1 MSDLQPPKLQP
12 QHLFEKR
19 EKRDKARLKSY
30 NQLLEQIQHRIFTT
44 SQLPGNPNYLV
55 YSVPPFILGLPAMDL
70 QDCIVYLVF
79 QLRANGFEVR
89 FTYPNLLYISWASY
103 EKEYFMKK
111 NPIVQA
117 MIPPKPEIIN
127 KKGKNVRIQDPQ
139 QQQQPQQLQQI
150 QNPYTDTITV
160 APTRSANDYMPPT
173 SFLDTIQRPLPNQSK
188 GVSGAGNVV
197 ADLWNF

>member
-19 EKRDKARLKSY
+19 EKRDNARLKSY

-44 SQLPGNPNYLV
+44 SQLPGNPNYLI
-55 YSVPPFILGLPAMDL
+55 YSVPPFILGLPSMDM

-79 QLRANGFEVR
+79 QLRQNGFEVR

-111 NPIVQA
+111 NPIVKA
-117 MIPPKPEIIN
+117 MIPPKPEPIV
-127 KKGKNVRIQDPQ
+127 KKGRNVQF
-139 QQQQPQQLQQI
+139 QQQPSSSI
-150 QNPYTDTITV
+150 QNPYTDKITV
-160 APTRSANDYMPPT
+160 APVRSASDYMPPT
-173 SFLDTIQRPLPNQSK
+173 SFLDTIQRPLPTQSSS
-188 GVSGAGNVV
+188 VSGAGNVI
-197 ADLWNF
+197 ADLWKFT

>member
-1 MSDLQPPKLQP
+1 MGDNQPPKLQP

-19 EKRDKARLKSY
+19 EKRDKSRLRAY

-44 SQLPGNPNYLV
+44 SQLPGNPSYLV
-55 YSVPPFILGLPAMDL
+55 YNVPPFILGLPSMDM

-79 QLRANGFEVR
+79 QLRNNGFEIR

-117 MIPPKPEIIN
+117 MMPKPENVN
-127 KKGKNVRIQDPQ
+127 KKGSK
-139 QQQQPQQLQQI
+139 QPKAIEQEVHRQT

-160 APTRSANDYMPPT
+160 APVRSANDYMPPT
-173 SFLDTIQRPLPNQSK
+173 SFLDTIQRPLPNQSSNVK
-188 GVSGAGNVV
+188 GAGNIV
-197 ADLWNF
+197 ADLWNFI

>member
-19 EKRDKARLKSY
+19 EKRDKSRLKAY
-30 NQLLEQIQHRIFTT
+30 NQLLEQIQHRIYTT

-55 YSVPPFILGLPAMDL
+55 YSVPPFILGLPSIDL
-70 QDCIVYLVF
+70 QDCIVYLVY
-79 QLRANGFEVR
+79 QLRSNGFEIR

-117 MIPPKPEIIN
+117 MIPPKTELIN
-127 KKGKNVRIQDPQ
+127 KKGKQVRIQEPS
-139 QQQQPQQLQQI
+139 LNQI

-160 APTRSANDYMPPT
+160 APVRSANDYMPPT
-173 SFLDTIQRPLPNQSK
+173 SFLDTIQRPLPNQKST
-188 GVSGAGNVV
+188 VSGAGNVV
-197 ADLWNF
+197 ADLWKFI

>member
-1 MSDLQPPKLQP
+1 MADNQPPKLQP

-19 EKRDKARLKSY
+19 EKRDKSRLRAY

-44 SQLPGNPNYLV
+44 SQLPGNPSYLV
-55 YSVPPFILGLPAMDL
+55 YNVPPFILGLPSMDM

-79 QLRANGFEVR
+79 QLRTNGFEIR

-117 MIPPKPEIIN
+117 MMPKPENVN
-127 KKGKNVRIQDPQ
+127 KKGSKQPKAIEQDVQ
-139 QQQQPQQLQQI
+139 RQT

-160 APTRSANDYMPPT
+160 APVRSANDYMPPT
-173 SFLDTIQRPLPNQSK
+173 SFLDTIQRPLPNQSS
-188 GVSGAGNVV
+188 GVKGAGNIV
-197 ADLWNF
+197 ADLWNFI

>member
-55 YSVPPFILGLPAMDL
+55 YSVPPFILGLPAIDL
-70 QDCIVYLVF
+70 QDCIVYLVY

-103 EKEYFMKK
+103 EKEYLMKK

-117 MIPPKPEIIN
+117 MIPPKPELIN
-127 KKGKNVRIQDPQ
+127 KKGKSVRIQD
-139 QQQQPQQLQQI
+139 QPPPQQI

-173 SFLDTIQRPLPNQSK
+173 SFLDTIQRPLPNHSK

>member
-19 EKRDKARLKSY
+19 EKRDNARLKSY

-44 SQLPGNPNYLV
+44 SQLPGNPNYLI
-55 YSVPPFILGLPAMDL
+55 YSVPPFILGLPSMDM

-79 QLRANGFEVR
+79 QLRQNGFEVR

-111 NPIVQA
+111 NPIVKA
-117 MIPPKPEIIN
+117 MSPPKPEPIV
-127 KKGKNVRIQDPQ
+127 KKAKSVQFQ
-139 QQQQPQQLQQI
+139 QHQQPSNI
-150 QNPYTDTITV
+150 QNPYTDKITV
-160 APTRSANDYMPPT
+160 APIKSASDYMPPT
-173 SFLDTIQRPLPNQSK
+173 SFLDTIQRPLPTQSSS
-188 GVSGAGNVV
+188 VSGAGNVI
-197 ADLWNF
+197 ADLWKFT

>member
-1 MSDLQPPKLQP
+1 MGDLQPPKLQP

-19 EKRDKARLKSY
+19 EKRDRARLKSY

-44 SQLPGNPNYLV
+44 SQFPGNPSYLV
-55 YSVPPFILGLPAMDL
+55 YSVPPFILGLPSMDL
-70 QDCIVYLVF
+70 QDCIVYIVF
-79 QLRANGFEVR
+79 QLRNNGFEVR

-117 MIPPKPEIIN
+117 MVPKTEIIT
-127 KKGKNVRIQDPQ
+127 KKGGQRNDKPAA
-139 QQQQPQQLQQI
+139 PAI
-150 QNPYTDTITV
+150 QNPYTDMITV
-160 APTRSANDYMPPT
+160 TPARSANDYIPPN
-173 SFLDTIQRPLPNQSK
+173 SFLDTLQRPLTDMPK

-197 ADLWNF
+197 ADLWKFI

>member
-19 EKRDKARLKSY
+19 EKRDNARLKSY

-44 SQLPGNPNYLV
+44 SQLPGNPNYLI
-55 YSVPPFILGLPAMDL
+55 YSVPPFILGLPSMDM

-79 QLRANGFEVR
+79 QLRQNGFEVR

-111 NPIVQA
+111 NPIVKA
-117 MIPPKPEIIN
+117 MIPPKPEPIV
-127 KKGKNVRIQDPQ
+127 KKGRNVQF
-139 QQQQPQQLQQI
+139 QQQPPSGI
-150 QNPYTDTITV
+150 QNPYTDKITV
-160 APTRSANDYMPPT
+160 APVKSASDYMPPT
-173 SFLDTIQRPLPNQSK
+173 SFLDTIQRPLPTQSSS
-188 GVSGAGNVV
+188 VSGAGNVI
-197 ADLWNF
+197 ADLWKFT

>member
-1 MSDLQPPKLQP
+1 
-12 QHLFEKR
+12 
-19 EKRDKARLKSY
+19 
-30 NQLLEQIQHRIFTT
+30 
-44 SQLPGNPNYLV
+44 
-55 YSVPPFILGLPAMDL
+55 MDL
-70 QDCIVYLVF
+70 QDCIVYLVY

-103 EKEYFMKK
+103 EKEYLIKK

-117 MIPPKPEIIN
+117 MMPPKPEIIN
-127 KKGKNVRIQDPQ
+127 KKGKSVRIQEPQ
-139 QQQQPQQLQQI
+139 QPQQI

-160 APTRSANDYMPPT
+160 APTRSATDYMPPT